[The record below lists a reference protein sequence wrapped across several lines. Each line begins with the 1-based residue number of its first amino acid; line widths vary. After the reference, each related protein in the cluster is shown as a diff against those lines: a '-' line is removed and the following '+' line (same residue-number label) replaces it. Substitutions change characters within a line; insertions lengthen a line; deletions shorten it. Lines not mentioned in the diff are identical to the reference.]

1 MSATTPGSGAGAR
14 WIAAVDIGATTT
26 SVALCGLPLDW
37 RAGPR
42 LGSWRFATPGDPAR
56 LVHGLATRV
65 EGALAR
71 VSGQLVAVGVAAP
84 GPVDAARGV
93 IVHSPNLGWR
103 DVPIAQRINAALA
116 VPVALDDDANLG
128 ALGEVTWG
136 SPRTPSD
143 GLVAYLTL
151 SSGVGLGIAGRP
163 GIWRGAHGLAG
174 EIGHL
179 VIDQGGVRCACGA
192 RGCIETSLG
201 GLALARAWRQ
211 ASGANADQPASAL
224 FDAAGNGHP
233 EAARI
238 VDRATDTLARTLAI
252 VAIVLDPS
260 RIAIGGSLGL
270 AQGDFVRAGAER
282 ARSLVLPE
290 LAAQLS
296 VDRASLG
303 RAAVLAGAA
312 VIAPIG
318 H

>member
-1 MSATTPGSGAGAR
+1 M
-14 WIAAVDIGATTT
+14 
-26 SVALCGLPLDW
+26 
-37 RAGPR
+37 
-42 LGSWRFATPGDPAR
+42 R
-56 LVHGLATRV
+56 LVHGLAARV

-71 VSGQLVAVGVAAP
+71 ASGHLVAVGVAAP

-93 IVHSPNLGWR
+93 IAHSPNLGWR
-103 DVPIAQRINAALA
+103 DVPIVEYINAALA